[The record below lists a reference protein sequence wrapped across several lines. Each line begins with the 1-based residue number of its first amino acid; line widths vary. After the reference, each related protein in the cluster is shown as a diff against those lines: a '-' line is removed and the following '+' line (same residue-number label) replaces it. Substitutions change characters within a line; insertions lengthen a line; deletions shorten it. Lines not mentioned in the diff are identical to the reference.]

1 MNSKVL
7 YKDVVNVCKTI
18 YDPEIPQNIWD
29 LGLVYSVEIE
39 NRNKTKGDAREMLDS
54 GNPIEET
61 VESFVHAEI
70 VMTLTTPSCPV
81 GPEFLN
87 TVKTRVQEV
96 KGVNKCNVD
105 LVWDPPWSQD
115 MMSEEAQT
123 MLGMELN
130 RPMLDGTR
138 AGGDG
143 SWE

>member
-1 MNSKVL
+1 MNSEVL
-7 YKDVVNVCKTI
+7 HKDIVNVCKTI

-96 KGVNKCNVD
+96 KGIDECHVD
-105 LVWDPPWSQD
+105 LVWDPPWDAS

>member
-1 MNSKVL
+1 MNNTIEKRIE
-7 YKDVVNVCKTI
+7 NVCKTI

-29 LGLVYSVEIE
+29 LGLVYSIEVEK
-39 NRNKTKGDAREMLDS
+39 RTKIDGDAREVLDE
-54 GNPIEET
+54 GKPFDDNGET
-61 VESFVHAEI
+61 FMHAEI
-70 VMTLTTPSCPV
+70 TMTLTTPSCPV

-87 TVKTRVQEV
+87 TVQTRVQEV
-96 KGVNKCNVD
+96 EGIDRCNVD
-105 LVWDPPWSQD
+105 LVWDPPWRPE

>member
-1 MNSKVL
+1 MNRTIEKRIE
-7 YKDVVNVCKTI
+7 NVCKTI

-29 LGLVYSVEIE
+29 LGLVYSVD
-39 NRNKTKGDAREMLDS
+39 TKEFDKRGY
-54 GNPIEET
+54 
-61 VESFVHAEI
+61 VEI

-87 TVKTRVQEV
+87 NVQTRVQEV
-96 KGVNKCNVD
+96 KGIDRCTVD
-105 LVWDPPWSQD
+105 LVWDPPWDAS

-143 SWE
+143 GWE

>member
-1 MNSKVL
+1 MNSQVL

-29 LGLVYSVEIE
+29 LGLVYSIDIE
-39 NRNKTKGDAREMLDS
+39 NRNKINGDAREVLDS
-54 GNPIEET
+54 GKPIDET
-61 VESFVHAEI
+61 GESFLNVSI
-70 VMTLTTPSCPV
+70 TMTLTTPSCPV

-87 TVKTRVQEV
+87 TVQTRVQGIE
-96 KGVNKCNVD
+96 GVDRCSVE
-105 LVWDPPWSQD
+105 LVWDPPWDQS

-138 AGGDG
+138 AGGNK

>member
-1 MNSKVL
+1 MNSEVL
-7 YKDVVNVCKTI
+7 HKDIVNVCKTI

-29 LGLVYSVEIE
+29 LGLVYSIEIE
-39 NRNKTKGDAREMLDS
+39 NRNEINGDAREVLDE
-54 GNPIEET
+54 GKPIDET
-61 VESFVHAEI
+61 GKSFLNVDIA
-70 VMTLTTPSCPV
+70 MTLTTPSCPV

-87 TVKTRVQEV
+87 TVKVRVQEV
-96 KGVNKCNVD
+96 KDVD
-105 LVWDPPWSQD
+105 RCSVKLVWDPPWSQD
-115 MMSEEAQT
+115 MMSDEAKT

>member
-1 MNSKVL
+1 MNSQVL
-7 YKDVVNVCKTI
+7 YKDIVNVCKTI

-29 LGLVYSVEIE
+29 LGLVYSIDVDE
-39 NRNKTKGDAREMLDS
+39 
-54 GNPIEET
+54 
-61 VESFVHAEI
+61 V

-87 TVKTRVQEV
+87 TVKTRVKEV
-96 KGVNKCNVD
+96 NGVNKCNVE
-105 LVWDPPWSQD
+105 LVWDPPWSAD

-138 AGGDG
+138 AGGNG
-143 SWE
+143 GWE

>member
-1 MNSKVL
+1 EQVNIILKQDQDLIQEKIMNSQVL
-7 YKDVVNVCKTI
+7 YKDIVNVCKTI

-29 LGLVYSVEIE
+29 LGLVYSIDVDEEKNVE
-39 NRNKTKGDAREMLDS
+39 
-54 GNPIEET
+54 
-61 VESFVHAEI
+61 V

-87 TVKTRVQEV
+87 TVKTRVKEV
-96 KGVNKCNVD
+96 NGVNKCNVE
-105 LVWDPPWSQD
+105 LVWDPPWNQS

-143 SWE
+143 HWE

>member
-1 MNSKVL
+1 MNSQVL

-29 LGLVYSVEIE
+29 LGLVYSVEVS
-39 NRNKTKGDAREMLDS
+39 TK
-54 GNPIEET
+54 NNVKI
-61 VESFVHAEI
+61 I
-70 VMTLTTPSCPV
+70 MTLTTPSCPV

-87 TVKTRVQEV
+87 NVKTRVEEI
-96 KGVNKCNVD
+96 KEIKKCVVD
-105 LVWDPPWSQD
+105 LVWDPPWDPS

-138 AGGDG
+138 AGGDEG
-143 SWE
+143 KYWE

>member
-1 MNSKVL
+1 MNNQVL
-7 YKDVVNVCKTI
+7 HKDVVNVCTTI

-39 NRNKTKGDAREMLDS
+39 ERTKIDGDAREVLAEGKPINES
-54 GNPIEET
+54 GGT
-61 VESFVHAEI
+61 FMHAEI
-70 VMTLTTPSCPV
+70 TMTLTTPSCRV

-87 TVKTRVQEV
+87 TVQTRVQ
-96 KGVNKCNVD
+96 GVEGIDKCNVE
-105 LVWDPPWSQD
+105 LVWDPPWD
-115 MMSEEAQT
+115 ATMMSEEAQT

>member
-1 MNSKVL
+1 MSFGREEEMRRKEKMNSQVL
-7 YKDVVNVCKTI
+7 YKDIVNVCKTI

-29 LGLVYSVEIE
+29 LGLVYSVDI
-39 NRNKTKGDAREMLDS
+39 D
-54 GNPIEET
+54 EEKNVDIT
-61 VESFVHAEI
+61 MS
-70 VMTLTTPSCPV
+70 LTTPSCPV

-87 TVKTRVQEV
+87 TVQTRVQEV
-96 KGVNKCNVD
+96 KGIDRCTVD
-105 LVWDPPWSQD
+105 LVWDPPWDAS

-130 RPMLDGTR
+130 RPRLDGTR